1 MNRINVAIRA
11 HSAREFTTIRCW
23 QPVKAEPGVNDK
35 MNKLAHAVVEEPTSD
50 NLQEDERLYLKKKK
64 EQEIRMKLDAFAKEL
79 SDMREKRKKH

>member
-1 MNRINVAIRA
+1 
-11 HSAREFTTIRCW
+11 
-23 QPVKAEPGVNDK
+23 